1 MTIRIT
7 VILIILTL
15 IFAVI
20 FFYFSN
26 QSSRITELIVTQD
39 PLNTLKTQKI
49 FTDNDKTI
57 FLLVG
62 LSKVKQGE
70 KITVSWFKY
79 VDKTKKELIQEN
91 NISLE
96 NKGSGFIKISLLSKN
111 GSYENGI
118 YYITVSIDRRLERSL
133 DFSIE

>member
-1 MTIRIT
+1 MTIRIA

-20 FFYFSN
+20 FFYFLN
-26 QSSRITELIVTQD
+26 QNSRITELIVTQD
-39 PLNTLKTQKI
+39 PLNTLKNEKI
-49 FTDNDKTI
+49 FTDNDKNI
-57 FLLVG
+57 FLLIG
-62 LSKVKQGE
+62 LSKVKKGE
-70 KITVSWFKY
+70 KITVSWFRY
-79 VDKTKKELIQEN
+79 VDNTRKELIQDN

-96 NKGSGFIKISLLSKN
+96 SKGSGFIKISLLNKN

-118 YYITVSIDRRLERSL
+118 YDITVSIDTRLERSL